1 MGWFSYMVG
10 VNINGLK
17 KIYGEDLVNKIKG
30 CKFHCKESI
39 NKKAKQRRKKG
50 DDFKTF
56 ANEWTDII
64 GWLKWWDER
73 RISIFRTFKG

>member
-1 MGWFSYMVG
+1 MGWGSYMVG
-10 VNINGLK
+10 VNINGFK

-30 CKFHCKESI
+30 CKFHYKESI

-73 RISIFRTFKG
+73 RISIFPTFKG